1 MSGKHRKDLLRYRYI
16 FRGGKVCPML
26 ISTLCRMQAQL
37 KTQVNIHTLQWS
49 YLLWT
54 KIGSDHVRQYKGR
67 CINTPT
73 YTSDIKN
80 INGCLPLQKKPVTLG
95 RSENTL
101 HNCCVGPS
109 HPWSAGKLHHE
120 KEMMQKSA
128 ALRTY
133 HTCFNYT
140 YKRACYQDVHWDK
153 QTQKVTALHL
163 GWATHLRMYPM
174 PNDYFK
180 KGPHFHCHTQ
190 TC

>member
-1 MSGKHRKDLLRYRYI
+1 MHFQRWKSVSYADLHIVQNASTAQSLKWISIHCSDPIYYEPKQAQI
-16 FRGGKVCPML
+16 MWVNTKEGA
-26 ISTLCRMQAQL
+26 STLP
-37 KTQVNIHTLQWS
+37 NIH
-49 YLLWT
+49 
-54 KIGSDHVRQYKGR
+54 QYPK
-67 CINTPT
+67 
-73 YTSDIKN
+73 TSK
-80 INGCLPLQKKPVTLG
+80 GCLPLQKKPATLG

-101 HNCCVGPS
+101 RNCCVGPS

-133 HTCFNYT
+133 HTCFSYT
-140 YKRACYQDVHWDK
+140 YKRACYKDVHWDK
-153 QTQKVTALHL
+153 QTQKVPVLYL